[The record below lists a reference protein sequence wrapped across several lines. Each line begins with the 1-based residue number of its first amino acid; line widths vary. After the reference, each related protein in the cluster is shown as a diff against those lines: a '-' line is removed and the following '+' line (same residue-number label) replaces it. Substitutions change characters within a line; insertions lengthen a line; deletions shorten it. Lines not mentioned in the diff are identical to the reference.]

1 MQKNK
6 ALFIVPL
13 FSLFIFMLFIICLF
27 TNSLFTIILFTYL
40 VLIYLAFTYLGFIYL
55 AFIYLSG
62 LLFINTLIYPLSS
75 PSSCL
80 LHIAVLPVIT
90 SQTLDMVTLLEVVE
104 ILSTTSLRISSICL
118 IAFCLDILIYVVA
131 TFLRNVS
138 LAVNLDEAFLH
149 QVKLNI
155 TLNRS
160 TTQACFGTQLLQ
172 WCLTIATKNG

>member
-40 VLIYLAFTYLGFIYL
+40 VFIYLAFTYLAFYYL
-55 AFIYLSG
+55 QLYYLSG
-62 LLFINTLIYPLSS
+62 LLYMITLIYSVSS
-75 PSSCL
+75 ESFN
-80 LHIAVLPVIT
+80 ATLPVAASHIREI
-90 SQTLDMVTLLEVVE
+90 LDLWEVVE
-104 ILSTTSLRISSICL
+104 QSSTTSLRISSICL
-118 IAFCLDILIYVVA
+118 RCFCLDILIYVVA
-131 TFLRNVS
+131 AFLGNVS

-160 TTQACFGTQLLQ
+160 TTQACFGAQLLQ